1 MSYQL
6 RIESRARK
14 DLKALDPVVQR
25 RIAKRLKF
33 FLSQVDPLNYAK
45 KLTDPIGG
53 NYRWR
58 IGPYRLIF
66 DAEGKTIKLLRVQ
79 HRREVYRK

>member
-1 MSYQL
+1 MSYRL
-6 RIESRARK
+6 EIESRAQK
-14 DLKALDPVVQR
+14 DIKALDVVAQR

-33 FLSQVDPLNYAK
+33 FVSQYDPLTYAK

-53 NYRWR
+53 DYRWR
-58 IGPYRLIF
+58 VGPYRLIF
-66 DAEGKTIKLLRVQ
+66 DVQGKTIKLLRVQ